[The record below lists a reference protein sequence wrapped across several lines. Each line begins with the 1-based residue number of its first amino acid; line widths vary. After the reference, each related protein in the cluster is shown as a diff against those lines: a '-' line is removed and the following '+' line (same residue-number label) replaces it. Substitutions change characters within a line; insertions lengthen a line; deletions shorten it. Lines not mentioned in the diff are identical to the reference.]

1 MESNNDLAK
10 KDLLSFAA
18 NGFMKNSN
26 PGNGKTRSASMS
38 ISRDISKSFFNFIFK
53 RILEASK
60 KTPIISLW
68 FIVWH
73 IDSIVKSNQDQDY
86 WSSI

>member
-1 MESNNDLAK
+1 MEIR
-10 KDLLSFAA
+10 F
-18 NGFMKNSN
+18 
-26 PGNGKTRSASMS
+26 ASMS

-53 RILEASK
+53 SILEASK

-73 IDSIVKSNQDQDY
+73 IYSIVKSNQDQDY
-86 WSSI
+86 WSSIWLSHLACTRQDSRLPNY

>member
-26 PGNGKTRSASMS
+26 PGNGNK
-38 ISRDISKSFFNFIFK
+38 IFFDEYLKDISKSFFNFIFK
-53 RILEASK
+53 SILEAFK
-60 KTPIISLW
+60 RRSLKVYGLLYGI
-68 FIVWH
+68 FI
-73 IDSIVKSNQDQDY
+73 QL
-86 WSSI
+86 